1 MTRENSKPA
10 RERRAVE
17 AALRQKEHDARSVGH
32 QEAILDQRPGASARE
47 RARLSKK
54 ND

>member
-1 MTRENSKPA
+1 MPKNNSNENRA
-10 RERRAVE
+10 RRRTDAEARQTERN
-17 AALRQKEHDARSVGH
+17 ARSVGQH
-32 QEAILDQRPGASARE
+32 EAILDQRPGASARE